1 MSERSVLKPRNR
13 FTLREREL
21 IRQLRT
27 PRRVQRYLNSLSY
40 NQETKHA
47 TLQSFR
53 GVIRSGTVHCME
65 AAVAAAVI
73 LEQHRYPP
81 LLLSFESIDYLDHV
95 MFIYQHQ
102 GLWGSVAR
110 SRDPGLHGRKP
121 LFRTPRNL
129 ALSYVEP
136 YIDETGRI
144 LGYAVVDLRRLGRY
158 DWRLAP
164 HNIWK
169 TERLLQEYPH
179 RPIRSSDRKIDR
191 LRKRF
196 LAFKREHPTQKPLYF
211 KGQDRWTELP
221 SEFL

>member
-1 MSERSVLKPRNR
+1 
-13 FTLREREL
+13 
-21 IRQLRT
+21 
-27 PRRVQRYLNSLSY
+27 
-40 NQETKHA
+40 
-47 TLQSFR
+47 
-53 GVIRSGTVHCME
+53 ME

-95 MFIYQHQ
+95 MFVYQHQ

-144 LGYAVVDLRRLGRY
+144 LAYAVVDLRRLGRY

-179 RPIRSSDRKIDR
+179 RKIRSSDRKIDR

-221 SEFL
+221 SEFV